1 MDAARQVVDR
11 LRRIEELREA
21 DAQPGRLLGELRAL
35 LSEGQ
40 AWLDAERAAR
50 VAGTGSDAEGF
61 EASLRRAGDSLASL
75 DEELQRGAAALTAT
89 AEASPAG
96 ERPARSTEP
105 LSARPKQPA
114 ADKAASSSTR
124 SGPAPKPE
132 EVVAE
137 R

>member
-21 DAQPGRLLGELRAL
+21 DAEAGRLLGELRAL

-40 AWLDAERAAR
+40 AWLDAERAAG
-50 VAGTGSDAEGF
+50 VAETGSDAEGP

-75 DEELQRGAAALTAT
+75 DEGLRLGATALTAT
-89 AEASPAG
+89 AESSPAA
-96 ERPARSTEP
+96 RPPPRSTAP
-105 LSARPKQPA
+105 PKQPV
-114 ADKAASSSTR
+114 ADEATSSSG
-124 SGPAPKPE
+124 SSLEPE
-132 EVVAE
+132 EVVAD